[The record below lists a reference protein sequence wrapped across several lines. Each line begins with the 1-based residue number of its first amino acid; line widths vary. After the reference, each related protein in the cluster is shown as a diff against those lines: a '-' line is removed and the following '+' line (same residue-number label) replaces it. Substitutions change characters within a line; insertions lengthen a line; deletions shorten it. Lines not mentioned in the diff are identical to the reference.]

1 MRTEERAV
9 RSGGGERGTI
19 VQRNKHT
26 LRCDLI
32 RQCLSRGARIALSLM
47 LAVFLAVPTAVLS
60 AMLPRGGAQSTPKAY
75 AAVGAT
81 DYSVL
86 FRCEQKSGTP
96 GIIAGNVLTFGSTS
110 TSATSNLPYVYYAG
124 DREQWESSA
133 FFSTDRLIPLTF
145 DWKIS
150 FASTQSALNYVVGT
164 HSCVTIASQAGLT
177 TEKSAALLKGPFFA
191 LVFSRSGDVVAT
203 NLRTVI
209 MNNGFSVGNAL
220 EDRAIS
226 RPAGPPFSYE
236 STFEYSY
243 ANDTLT
249 YTANGEV
256 MKITGV
262 KSKLNGAE
270 SAYLNF
276 GGRIQWTNSSQPAV
290 DKHPVNIYGTTTFRS
305 ITLPHFSPAIKDI
318 VVYDAV
324 TGKEIESTDSVKPNT
339 RVRVVCQVWNSNASA
354 GREQFP
360 VHVKQAANLMYNFTP
375 DPSVKVKVNNTP
387 VSESLT
393 VGNGVSLT
401 LVGRNVVNVEYVG
414 TIGSDLK
421 KATTVGYTMTDDIFN
436 SSDSQQ
442 RTLLEASNLVQGPD
456 SGGSSL
462 KPGSDYHY
470 TRLPAPNANGW
481 NNTPV
486 TVSFYTGDY
495 STFTITPLSA
505 TPIVLSGTSDWTQ
518 SDDVDNLSLSY
529 MASNSAGVP
538 STVASDTMRIDT
550 TPPRL
555 SYDRMRGSV
564 TVDDTPTTRSGGVTS
579 GVWHLYATDAAGTPT
594 SRVQTFALTSGKGAA
609 TGNVSGVAAGY
620 YVAEDAAGN
629 RSEVL
634 EVKDAVPPQADRPEG
649 SDLPDPPVPTVST
662 DFDGTK
668 HAMYEETIT
677 QVANA
682 SNPAFGGS
690 LDAAAAKAIA
700 DGRWHFTDAEGNA
713 MAATTELLDAAGT
726 VPITSLSTAQPGSC
740 TIRQVATDDD
750 GNTATVNIHY
760 VFVAPTIPML
770 TPQGPSDPDD
780 PDSPKVPTG
789 DPVPP
794 SGPIDIAD
802 DGTQTGKVGPIT
814 VTDKTHPGTVPADEA
829 DKILTDHFALGT
841 AGGEDPTV
849 TVKRVVDADGNPVD
863 VIDQS
868 TPGRYTITYEVTDK
882 DGNTT
887 QVEVDYVLRDT
898 VVNPPDPIVPTPD
911 DPGPTDS
918 APGNPDDGNGT
929 DPGPS
934 GVVPT
939 PPTVTVKPGDGGGS
953 GSVLT
958 PQPDDNAP
966 NDGRQHVIVSDEL
979 TVPTRDMQM
988 IPDDFA
994 ALFQERYSIASA
1006 QPDGKIS
1013 AGEVR
1018 IYDAQ
1023 GKRLDGIDR
1032 SVEGGYVI
1040 EQVFTDSAGNTTTVR
1055 LSYRVKAESAVGSLT
1070 GDGGDGWSSA
1080 DGSLGRTWRTATS
1093 LPQTGPFSVLCP
1105 LHLLFL
1111 ALAAIA
1117 ALYGAVRLRM
1127 ESAARRNLRARD
1139 AWVREQLRAGDDV
1152 AGLKAAARRGA
1163 PRTDDEQAAA
1173 ATGAAATRRRF
1184 AMDGGVLGLVACMAV
1199 WLAWSPWC
1207 AYDGLLAACV
1217 AGLCVLCM
1225 AMIHVSAWSTAR
1237 CRRRCW
1243 IVPWAA
1249 DRGLV

>member
-1 MRTEERAV
+1 MKY
-9 RSGGGERGTI
+9 G
-19 VQRNKHT
+19 
-26 LRCDLI
+26 
-32 RQCLSRGARIALSLM
+32 
-47 LAVFLAVPTAVLS
+47 
-60 AMLPRGGAQSTPKAY
+60 
-75 AAVGAT
+75 
-81 DYSVL
+81 
-86 FRCEQKSGTP
+86 
-96 GIIAGNVLTFGSTS
+96 
-110 TSATSNLPYVYYAG
+110 
-124 DREQWESSA
+124 
-133 FFSTDRLIPLTF
+133 
-145 DWKIS
+145 
-150 FASTQSALNYVVGT
+150 FASVIEDNKS
-164 HSCVTIASQAGLT
+164 VT
-177 TEKSAALLKGPFFA
+177 
-191 LVFSRSGDVVAT
+191 
-203 NLRTVI
+203 
-209 MNNGFSVGNAL
+209 
-220 EDRAIS
+220 
-226 RPAGPPFSYE
+226 RPSGPPFHYTSV
-236 STFEYSY
+236 
-243 ANDTLT
+243 LT
-249 YTANGEV
+249 YSSSTDKMTYSCNGYTSVITEV
-256 MKITGV
+256 K
-262 KSKLNGAE
+262 KRLNGDDA
-270 SAYLNF
+270 AYLCF
-276 GGRIQWTNSSQPAV
+276 GGRLKWANSTQPAV
-290 DKHPVNIYGTTTFRS
+290 DKHPNNVYGNVSFSS
-305 ITLPHFSPAIKDI
+305 IELPHFSPAVKDI
-318 VVYDAV
+318 VVYNSD
-324 TGKEIESTDSVKPNT
+324 TNQIISSTDSVKPGT
-339 RVRVVCQVWNSNASA
+339 RVRVVCQVWNSNSSA
-354 GREQFP
+354 GAEEFS
-360 VHVKQAANLMYNFTP
+360 VHVKQASEKMNNFIP
-375 DPSVKVKVNNTP
+375 DNSIKTKVNNKEVDT
-387 VSESLT
+387 SLT
-393 VGNGVSLT
+393 AGDGVPITLT
-401 LVGRNVVNVEYVG
+401 GRNVVNIEYVG
-414 TIGSDLK
+414 EIGSDLK
-421 KATTVGYTMTDDIFN
+421 KATTVGYTMTDDIFGAT
-436 SSDSQQ
+436 DSQQ

-470 TRLPAPNANGW
+470 TRLPSPNANGW

-486 TVSFYTGDY
+486 KVSFYTGDY

-505 TPIVLSGTSDWTQ
+505 APIVLSGTSDWTQ
-518 SDDVDNLSLSY
+518 SDDVDSLPLSY
-529 MASNSAGVP
+529 KASNSTGVP

-555 SYDRMRGSV
+555 SYDRTAGSV

-579 GVWHLYATDAAGTPT
+579 GVWHLYATDAAGTPLST
-594 SRVQTFALTSGKGAA
+594 VRTFTLTSGKGAA

-649 SDLPDPPVPTVST
+649 SGLPDPPAPTVNT

-668 HAMYEETIT
+668 HAVYEETIT

-682 SNPAFGGS
+682 SDPAFGGS

-700 DGRWHFTDAEGNA
+700 GGRWHFTDADGNA
-713 MAATTELLDAAGT
+713 MTATTELLDAAGT
-726 VPITSLSTAQPGSC
+726 APITLLPTAQPGSC
-740 TIRQVATDDD
+740 TIRQVATDAD

-760 VFVAPTIPML
+760 VFVAPTIPTL
-770 TPQGPSDPDD
+770 TPQGPSNPDD

-794 SGPIDIAD
+794 TGPIDIGD

-841 AGGEDPTV
+841 VGGEDPTV
-849 TVKRVVDADGNPVD
+849 TVKKVVDADGNPVD

-868 TPGRYTITYEVTDK
+868 KPGRYTITYEVTDK
-882 DGNTT
+882 DGSTT
-887 QVEVDYVLRDT
+887 QVEVDYVLQDT
-898 VVNPPDPIVPTPD
+898 VVNPPTPVE
-911 DPGPTDS
+911 PKPEG
-918 APGNPDDGNGT
+918 PGNSGD
-929 DPGPS
+929 GPS
-934 GVVPT
+934 DVVST

-953 GSVLT
+953 GSVLK

-966 NDGRQHVIVSDEL
+966 NDGRQHVIVPDEL
-979 TVPTRDMQM
+979 TVPTRDMWM
-988 IPDDFA
+988 TPDDFA
-994 ALFQERYSIASA
+994 KLFQERYSIASA

-1032 SVEGGYVI
+1032 SVEGSYVI

-1173 ATGAAATRRRF
+1173 ATGAAAARRRF